1 MILTLSDISKS
12 FGERVL
18 FKDVNMRILAGD
30 RIALIGP
37 NGAGKTTL
45 MEIIT
50 GDADADDGRI
60 ILGKDVKIGYLEQEA
75 IEMSGRSVIDE
86 VMSAAASLK
95 DLETHIQMLEAQMA
109 ELPSDLS
116 DSGDQEDGA
125 QQKELLAKYAHAV
138 ERFEAKGGWDID
150 HQARALL
157 GGLGF
162 KPADAERDVG
172 EFSGGWQMR
181 IALAKLLL
189 RQPDLLLLDE
199 PTNHLDLASV
209 TWLEGFLKSY
219 DGALLMV
226 SHDRAFMNGVV
237 TRVEEIFNKTLNHY
251 SGNYDY
257 YEKERTLRI
266 EQMKE
271 KRAAQE
277 KEMAHMQVFV
287 DRFRYK
293 NTKAVAAQD
302 RIARIEKIK
311 KELVEIPPE
320 APKLRFKFR
329 QPPRTGD
336 MVIQL
341 EEVSKSYGDIRVY
354 DQLDFALYRG
364 EKVALVGP
372 NGAGKSTL
380 LKLLAAA
387 ITLDAGTR
395 KLGVHVTS
403 SYFAQHQL
411 EELNLANTVFQEVD
425 AVAPG
430 WTHGEVRGLLGAF
443 LFNGDDVNK
452 KVSVLSGGERGRLAL
467 AKMLIEPTPLLCL
480 DEPTNHLDITSAD
493 VLEQAL
499 QRFEGTIALITHD
512 RHLIRAV
519 ANKIVEVDQGKVTVY
534 DGDYDYY
541 LWKSSQARDTH
552 FAIPGPGS
560 ASDSPD
566 QGLEDSTASPQSSR
580 ANTSD
585 RTPKS
590 KDEILSIDTFHSV
603 PARKTKEQ
611 KRAEAEAR
619 NTFYRKTKDL
629 QKQLDSSEAAI
640 ETMNQRMD
648 ELTQLMADEEF
659 YVQQDKFQEAVTEY
673 GDLKKDLAV
682 QEELWLTASEK
693 LADIAVESGVDLS

>member
-1 MILTLSDISKS
+1 MILTLSDISKI

-18 FKDVNMRILAGD
+18 FKDVNLRVLAGD

-45 MEIIT
+45 MEIIA
-50 GDADADDGRI
+50 GAADADEGRVI
-60 ILGKDVKIGYLEQEA
+60 FGKDVRIGYLEQEA
-75 IEMSGRSVIDE
+75 IEMSGHSVLDE

-95 DLETHIQMLEAQMA
+95 DLERRIKVLEVEMAAATEGGSEQAQ
-109 ELPSDLS
+109 LLS
-116 DSGDQEDGA
+116 E
-125 QQKELLAKYAHAV
+125 YAHLV
-138 ERFEAKGGWDID
+138 ERFEVKGGWDTE

-162 KPADAERDVG
+162 KSQDAERDVG

-209 TWLEGFLKSY
+209 TWLEGFLRSY
-219 DGALLMV
+219 KGALLMV

-237 TRVEEIFNKTLNHY
+237 TRVEEIFNKTLHHY

-257 YEKERTLRI
+257 YEKERILRI
-266 EQMKE
+266 EQLKE
-271 KRAAQE
+271 KRATQE
-277 KEMAHMQVFV
+277 KEMAHMQTFV

-302 RIARIEKIK
+302 RVRRIEKIK
-311 KELVEIPPE
+311 EELVEIPPE
-320 APKLRFKFR
+320 APRLRFKFK

-336 MVIQL
+336 MVIEL
-341 EEVSKSYGDIRVY
+341 SNISKSYGDLQVY
-354 DQLDFALYRG
+354 DGLDFALYRG

-380 LKLLAAA
+380 LKLLADA
-387 ITLDAGTR
+387 IQPNSGTR
-395 KLGVHVTS
+395 KLGVHVSS

-411 EELNLANTVFQEVD
+411 EELNLSNTVFQEVD
-425 AVAPG
+425 DVAPG

-443 LFNGDDVNK
+443 LFNGDNVHK

-499 QRFEGTIALITHD
+499 QRFEGTLALITHD

-519 ANKIVEVDQGKVTVY
+519 ANKIVEVDQGRVTVY

-541 LWKSSQARDTH
+541 LWKKDQQKESSGNEAGIARLETVDLS
-552 FAIPGPGS
+552 S
-560 ASDSPD
+560 A
-566 QGLEDSTASPQSSR
+566 EDSLDSLKDSLDLPQNSGAKASKPASAGMLSS
-580 ANTSD
+580 
-585 RTPKS
+585 
-590 KDEILSIDTFHSV
+590 DTFHSV
-603 PARKTKEQ
+603 PVRKTKEQ

-619 NTFYRKTKDL
+619 NAFYRKTKSL

-640 ETMNQRMD
+640 EAMSQRMD

-682 QEELWLTASEK
+682 QEELWLTASER
-693 LADIAVESGVDLS
+693 LADIAVESGIEL

>member
-1 MILTLSDISKS
+1 MILTLSDISKT

-50 GDADADDGRI
+50 GAADADDGRVI
-60 ILGKDVKIGYLEQEA
+60 FGKDVRIGHLEQEA
-75 IEMSGRSVIDE
+75 IEMSGRSVLAE
-86 VMSAAASLK
+86 VMSAAANLQ
-95 DLETHIQMLEAQMA
+95 DLERHIHMLELQMSNVSAA
-109 ELPSDLS
+109 EEGSP
-116 DSGDQEDGA
+116 DQE
-125 QQKELLAKYAHAV
+125 QLLAEYARATSA
-138 ERFEAKGGWDID
+138 FEVKGGWDIE
-150 HQARALL
+150 HQAKALL

-162 KPADAERDVG
+162 KANDVERDVG
-172 EFSGGWQMR
+172 ELSGGWQMR
-181 IALAKLLL
+181 VALAKLLL

-219 DGALLMV
+219 DGALLMI

-237 TRVEEIFNKTLNHY
+237 TRVEEIFNKTLHHY
-251 SGNYDY
+251 AGNYTY
-257 YEKERTLRI
+257 YEKERKLRI
-266 EQMKE
+266 EQLKE

-277 KEMAHMQVFV
+277 KEMAHMQTFV

-293 NTKAVAAQD
+293 KTKAVAAQD
-302 RIARIEKIK
+302 RIQRIEKIR
-311 KELVEIPPE
+311 KELVEVPEE
-320 APKLRFKFR
+320 APKLRFRFK

-336 MVIQL
+336 MVIEL
-341 EEVSKSYGDIRVY
+341 KNVSKSYGDTQVY
-354 DQLDFALYRG
+354 DGLDFSMYRG
-364 EKVALVGP
+364 EKIALVGP

-380 LKLLAAA
+380 LKLLADA
-387 ITLDAGTR
+387 IALDAGTR
-395 KLGVHVTS
+395 KLGVHVSS
-403 SYFAQHQL
+403 SYFAQHKL
-411 EELNLANTVFQEVD
+411 DDLDLSNTVFEEID
-425 AVAPG
+425 KNAPG
-430 WTHGEVRGLLGAF
+430 WTHGEVRGLAGAF

-452 KVSVLSGGERGRLAL
+452 KISVLSGGEKGRLAL

-519 ANKIVEVDQGKVTVY
+519 ANKIVEVDQGKITIY

-541 LWKSSQARDTH
+541 LWKKDQQKENLPEAATIKRGAGGMVVEKKNANSEIADGDPARQLN
-552 FAIPGPGS
+552 PGS
-560 ASDSPD
+560 SFQVSSPLNPD
-566 QGLEDSTASPQSSR
+566 NLKAVPLK
-580 ANTSD
+580 
-585 RTPKS
+585 KS
-590 KDEILSIDTFHSV
+590 
-603 PARKTKEQ
+603 KEQ

-619 NTFYRKTKDL
+619 NAFYRKTKKW
-629 QKQLDSSEAAI
+629 QKQLDESEAAI
-640 ETMNQRMD
+640 EAMNQRMD
-648 ELTQLMADEEF
+648 ELTQLMADKSF

-673 GDLKKDLAV
+673 GKLKQDLTKQEDLWMV
-682 QEELWLTASEK
+682 ASERM
-693 LADIAVESGVDLS
+693 ADIAIEQGVEL